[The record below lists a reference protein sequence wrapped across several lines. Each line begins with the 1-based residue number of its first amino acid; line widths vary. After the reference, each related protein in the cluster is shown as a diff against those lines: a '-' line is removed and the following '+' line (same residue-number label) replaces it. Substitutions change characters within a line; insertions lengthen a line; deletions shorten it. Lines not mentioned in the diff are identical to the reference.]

1 MENFKGRGGNARM
14 TAILLFGLFAILVL
28 LQVPIAISL
37 AASSLV
43 VLFLN
48 WGPSSFTLLPDILY
62 ASVSKFTL
70 LSIPFFILAGVIM
83 EYAGISKRLINF
95 AYACVG
101 HYKSGMIFVTVLTA
115 IFFAAISG
123 SGPATVA
130 AIGGILIPALV
141 KNGMKKESASALLAS
156 SGAIGIV
163 IPPSIAMIVFAI
175 VAGGQLSISIERLF
189 LAGVIPGILLGVGFI
204 VAAIYVRNKDVS
216 IIPAKEQENMSTK
229 LGIVAGASDLEKTK
243 DIVRAFKDA
252 IWGLLMPVIILG
264 GIYGGVF
271 TPTEAAVVAV
281 FYGFFVGVFI
291 YKDLKLNTIYKI
303 LYEAGAQTAV
313 IMLIVSSA
321 SLFAY
326 IITTE
331 QIAQSMADSML
342 GLSSN
347 PIVILLLINLILLI
361 AGAFID
367 AVSAFYIFVPIL
379 TPIILSLNVDPTV
392 FGVFM
397 TVNLAIGLFTPPVG
411 VNLYVA
417 SGIGKVKLYQISKS
431 TLPFLISAII
441 VLLLITFIP
450 SISTYLPNL
459 LGVK

>member
-1 MENFKGRGGNARM
+1 MNAL
-14 TAILLFGLFAILVL
+14 ILFGLFAFLVL
-28 LQVPIAISL
+28 IGIPIAIAL
-37 AASSLV
+37 AASSIT
-43 VLFLN
+43 VLFIN
-48 WGPSSFTLLPDILY
+48 WGASSFTLLPDILF
-62 ASVSKFTL
+62 ASTAKFTL
-70 LSIPFFILAGVIM
+70 LAIPFFILAGVIM

-95 AYACVG
+95 AHVCVG
-101 HYKSGMIFVTVLTA
+101 HFKSGIILVTVITA

-141 KNGMKKESASALLAS
+141 KGGMRKESASALLAS
-156 SGAIGIV
+156 SGGIGIV

-175 VAGGQLSISIERLF
+175 VAGDQLNVSIGRLF
-189 LAGVIPGILLGVGFI
+189 LAGVIPGLLLGIGFI
-204 VAAIYVRNKDVS
+204 IAAIYSKKKDMLRFS
-216 IIPAKEQENMSTK
+216 STDAQEEIAATTLISERKASPKEVFKAFQE
-229 LGIVAGASDLEKTK
+229 
-243 DIVRAFKDA
+243 A

-264 GIYGGVF
+264 GIYGGIF

-291 YKDLKLNTIYKI
+291 YKDLKIGSIYKI
-303 LYEAGAQTAV
+303 LYESGTQTAV

-331 QIAQSMADSML
+331 QIAESMANSL
-342 GLSSN
+342 LSVSSN
-347 PIVILLLINLILLI
+347 PIITLLILNVILLI

-367 AVSAFYIFVPIL
+367 AISAFYIFVPIL
-379 TPIILSLNVDPTV
+379 IPIILYFNIDPTV
-392 FGVFM
+392 FGIFM

-411 VNLYVA
+411 INLYVA
-417 SGIGKVKLYQISKS
+417 CGIGNVKLHSISKAII
-431 TLPFLISAII
+431 PFLISAIV
-441 VLLLITFIP
+441 VLLLITYIP
-450 SISTYLPNL
+450 AISTFLPNL